1 MIMHVVYV
9 DVCTLNWANG
19 KGSLP
24 VTWVSSTMFDLSDL
38 LQLSCPDHYS
48 NLFPVDLSDL

>member
-1 MIMHVVYV
+1 MHVVYV